1 VSAILAALHE
11 RSITGR
17 GQYIDVAA
25 ACATTQAVLSALID
39 VALASA
45 LPDPEHPDA
54 WPDIV
59 AHGS

>member
-45 LPDPEHPDA
+45 LAGPRA
-54 WPDIV
+54 SRRL
-59 AHGS
+59 A